1 MSIQRGMP
9 AMQELQTELP
19 RYRWVI
25 VSASALILAL
35 ALGSIVNGMSAYVVP
50 LEALHGWARAEV
62 SLINVS
68 GIMGLALGGLL
79 MGSIADSFGTRNVV
93 LAGSTVMG
101 ISYLTASL
109 ADELWQYY
117 TLMFIAGF
125 FGAAGIFAP
134 IMSLV
139 GKWFPIGAGLAIGI
153 ASAGQA
159 LGQGFVPF
167 GSAILINAIGV
178 SGALAFT
185 GGLMLIMLLPLA
197 ALLRPVVLPKAGQGA
212 AGVEKDYPPI
222 RLVVPMMCLAI
233 LLCCTCM
240 SVPLMHLVP
249 YIQGRGY
256 SADQAGGVIFL
267 MLMVGILGRVAFG
280 KLADVIGAIPAYM
293 TATAWM
299 TLLIYGFILIDDLS
313 TFYVYAPIYGF
324 GYAGV
329 MTGVLATV
337 AAHTPPGRRGFAMG
351 VVTMFGW
358 FGHANGGFLGGYLY
372 DMTGGY
378 AAAYGVA
385 AMAGALNLLVV
396 GVLFWKIRGPGAA
409 GPVTA

>member
-1 MSIQRGMP
+1 
-9 AMQELQTELP
+9 MQDSTSELAT
-19 RYRWVI
+19 YRWIV

-35 ALGSIVNGMSAYVVP
+35 AMGSIVNGMSAYVVP
-50 LEALHGWARAEV
+50 LENLHGWDRADV

-68 GIMGLALGGLL
+68 GIMGLAFGGLL
-79 MGSIADSFGTRNVV
+79 MGSVADRFGTRAVV
-93 LAGSTVMG
+93 LFGSTIMG
-101 ISYLTASL
+101 LSYAASAL
-109 ADELWQYY
+109 AGQLWQYY

-134 IMSLV
+134 IMALV
-139 GKWFPIGAGLAIGI
+139 GKWFPVGAGLAIGI

-167 GSAILINAIGV
+167 GSAVLINSLGV
-178 SGALAFT
+178 STSLAIT
-185 GGLMLIMLLPLA
+185 GGLMLVVLLPLA
-197 ALLRPVVLPKAGQGA
+197 GLLKPAEVAKGGQGSSV
-212 AGVEKDYPPI
+212 GDKDYPPI

-233 LLCCTCM
+233 FLCCTSM

-249 YIQGRGY
+249 HIQGRGY

-267 MLMVGILGRVAFG
+267 MLMVGVLGRVTFG
-280 KLADVIGAIPAYM
+280 KLADVIGANPAYM

-313 TFYVYAPIYGF
+313 AFYIYAPIYGF

-337 AAHTPPGRRGFAMG
+337 AAHTPPARRGFAMG

-358 FGHANGGFLGGYLY
+358 FGHANGGYLGGYLF
-372 DMTGGY
+372 DMTNDY
-378 AAAYGVA
+378 ASAYGIA
-385 AMAGALNLLVV
+385 ALAGALNLLVV
-396 GVLFWKIRGPGAA
+396 GALYWKIRGPGEVSPAA
-409 GPVTA
+409 A

>member
-1 MSIQRGMP
+1 
-9 AMQELQTELP
+9 MQERLSELSG
-19 RYRWVI
+19 YRRIV

-35 ALGSIVNGMSAYVVP
+35 AMGSIVNGMSAYVVP
-50 LEALHGWARAEV
+50 LENLHGWDRADV

-68 GIMGLALGGLL
+68 GIMGLAFGGLL
-79 MGSIADSFGTRNVV
+79 MGSVADRFGTRSVV
-93 LAGSTVMG
+93 LFGSTIMG
-101 ISYLTASL
+101 LSYAASAL
-109 ADELWQYY
+109 ADQLWQYY

-134 IMSLV
+134 IMALV
-139 GKWFPIGAGLAIGI
+139 GKWFPVGAGLAIGI

-167 GSAILINAIGV
+167 GSAVLINSLGV
-178 SGALAFT
+178 STSLAIT
-185 GGLMLIMLLPLA
+185 GGLMLVVLLPLA
-197 ALLRPVVLPKAGQGA
+197 SLLKPAEVAKGGQGSS
-212 AGVEKDYPPI
+212 VSDKDYPPI

-233 LLCCTCM
+233 FLCCTSM

-249 YIQGRGY
+249 HIQGRGY

-267 MLMVGILGRVAFG
+267 MLMVGVLGRVTFG

-313 TFYVYAPIYGF
+313 AFYIYAPIYGF

-337 AAHTPPGRRGFAMG
+337 AAHTPPERRGFAMG

-372 DMTGGY
+372 DMTNDY
-378 AAAYGVA
+378 ASAYGIA
-385 AMAGALNLLVV
+385 ALAGALNLLVV
-396 GVLFWKIRGPGAA
+396 GTLYWKIRCPSEVSPAA
-409 GPVTA
+409 A

>member
-1 MSIQRGMP
+1 
-9 AMQELQTELP
+9 MQERLSELSG
-19 RYRWVI
+19 YRWIV

-35 ALGSIVNGMSAYVVP
+35 AMGSIVNGMSAYVVP
-50 LEALHGWARAEV
+50 LENLHGWDRADV

-68 GIMGLALGGLL
+68 GIMGLAFGGLL
-79 MGSIADSFGTRNVV
+79 MGSVADRFGTRSVV
-93 LAGSTVMG
+93 LFGSTIMG
-101 ISYLTASL
+101 LSYAASAL
-109 ADELWQYY
+109 ADQLWQYY

-134 IMSLV
+134 IMALV
-139 GKWFPIGAGLAIGI
+139 GKWFPVGAGLAIGI

-167 GSAILINAIGV
+167 GSAVLINSLGV
-178 SGALAFT
+178 SASLAIT
-185 GGLMLIMLLPLA
+185 GGLMLVVLLPLA
-197 ALLRPVVLPKAGQGA
+197 VLLKPAEVAKGGQGSSV
-212 AGVEKDYPPI
+212 GDKDYPPI

-233 LLCCTCM
+233 FLCCTSM

-249 YIQGRGY
+249 HIQGRGY

-267 MLMVGILGRVAFG
+267 MLMVGVLGRVTFG

-293 TATAWM
+293 IATAWM

-313 TFYVYAPIYGF
+313 AFYIYAPIYGF

-337 AAHTPPGRRGFAMG
+337 AAHTPPARRGFAMG

-372 DMTGGY
+372 DMTNDY
-378 AAAYGVA
+378 ASAYGIA
-385 AMAGALNLLVV
+385 ALAGALNLLVV
-396 GVLFWKIRGPGAA
+396 GTLYWKIRGPSEASPAA
-409 GPVTA
+409 A

>member
-1 MSIQRGMP
+1 MP
-9 AMQELQTELP
+9 DQTTGTP
-19 RYRWVI
+19 VNRWVGVI
-25 VSASALILAL
+25 AAAFILAL
-35 ALGSIVNGMSAYVVP
+35 AMGSIVNGMSAYLVP
-50 LEALHGWARAEV
+50 LETLHGWDRAGV

-68 GIMGLALGGLL
+68 GIIGLAFGGLL
-79 MGSIADSFGTRNVV
+79 MGSVADRFGTRAVV
-93 LAGSTVMG
+93 LFGSTVMG
-101 ISYLTASL
+101 LSYLAS
-109 ADELWQYY
+109 AFANQLWQYY
-117 TLMFIAGF
+117 ALMFFAGF

-139 GKWFPIGAGLAIGI
+139 GKWFPVGAGLAIGV

-167 GSAILINAIGV
+167 GSAVLIEKLGV
-178 SGALAFT
+178 STSLAIT
-185 GGLMLIMLLPLA
+185 GGLMLAILLPLA
-197 ALLRPVVLPKAGQGA
+197 TLLRPVGLATGGQTRNA
-212 AGVEKDYPPI
+212 QEQDYPPI

-233 LLCCTCM
+233 FLCCTCM

-249 YIQGRGY
+249 HIQGRGY

-267 MLMVGILGRVAFG
+267 MLMVGVLGRIAFG
-280 KLADVIGAIPAYM
+280 KLADMIGAIPAYM

-299 TLLIYGFILIDDLS
+299 TLLIYGFILIDDLAA
-313 TFYVYAPIYGF
+313 FYVYAPIYGF

-337 AAHTPPGRRGFAMG
+337 AAHTPPARRGFAIG

-372 DMTGGY
+372 DMTSDY
-378 AAAYGVA
+378 AAAYGIA
-385 AMAGALNLLVV
+385 ALTGALNLIVV
-396 GVLFWKIRGPGAA
+396 GMLYWKIQGPRQANPA
-409 GPVTA
+409 TV

>member
-1 MSIQRGMP
+1 MP
-9 AMQELQTELP
+9 ELQPELP

-25 VSASALILAL
+25 VLASALILAL

-50 LEALHGWARAEV
+50 LEQLHGWDRAEV

-79 MGSIADSFGTRNVV
+79 TGSVADRFGTRIVV

-101 ISYLTASL
+101 ISYLAASF
-109 ADELWQYY
+109 ADDLWQYY
-117 TLMFIAGF
+117 LLMFIAGF

-167 GSAILINAIGV
+167 GSAILINAMGV
-178 SGALAFT
+178 SGALAVT
-185 GGLMLIMLLPLA
+185 GGLMLIVLLPLA
-197 ALLRPVVLPKAGQGA
+197 SLLRPVALLKTGQGA
-212 AGVEKDYPPI
+212 ADVEKDYPPI

-233 LLCCTCM
+233 LLCCICM

-249 YIQGRGY
+249 HIQGRGY

-293 TATAWM
+293 TATGWM
-299 TLLIYGFILIDDLS
+299 TLLIYGFMLIDDLS
-313 TFYVYAPIYGF
+313 TFYLYAPIYGF

-337 AAHTPPGRRGFAMG
+337 AAHTPPSRRGFAMG

-358 FGHANGGFLGGYLY
+358 FGHASGGFLGGYLY

-378 AAAYGVA
+378 AAAYGLA
-385 AMAGALNLLVV
+385 AVAGALNLSVV
-396 GVLFWKIRGPGAA
+396 WVLFWKIQGPHAPTPLAA
-409 GPVTA
+409 